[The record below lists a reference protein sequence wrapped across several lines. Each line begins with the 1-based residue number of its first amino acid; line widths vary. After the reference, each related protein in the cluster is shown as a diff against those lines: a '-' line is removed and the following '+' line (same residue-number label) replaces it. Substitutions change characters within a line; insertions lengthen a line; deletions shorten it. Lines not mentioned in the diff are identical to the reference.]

1 MRQLVLCRTSWIA
14 NIRVLKVSDPKSLIT
29 ASRLD
34 VFSKIDYVRSYL
46 DGHHTSWSKAI
57 YRSYLHAIQPRVG
70 FNENGAKFSIRDY
83 EREFI
88 ALIES
93 CETFGFDPS
102 MSRIPVSR
110 GGIVDGSHRLA
121 VSLCLSLKPEIE
133 NSEQEDHVYDFRFIN
148 RIGLAP
154 IYRQH
159 MSWHLLTYRKDARA
173 FLLTDLDENLERRI
187 IDAINDFAQI
197 VTIEKADLTKIGQ
210 RRMMELA
217 YGHNSWWK
225 PQFRESM
232 VSERFSSNKGRCTAI
247 FFIGSDLSR
256 LNDFKLS
263 LRGLLGS
270 DYFDRQ
276 IHGTD
281 YFFDTI
287 AIAEILLNNNG
298 LHFINNSPIDSESRV
313 VSLLGGPIQYEEAD
327 GLAVPWC
334 IDGSSV
340 MEIYGIR
347 EARDI
352 DYVSINEGKLLSSIK
367 KAGDNHKTEFLKYPI
382 SEYDLVSDPRLHF
395 RYKGYKFMALST
407 LMFIKSTLL
416 DAKSLKD
423 IVSIAQFFGSGGPI
437 YRNIDM
443 RARSRRWRIEL
454 ALNTVFLK
462 VITFLPV
469 NFQNLLKKAAT
480 RLRKLLVRRWP

>member
-1 MRQLVLCRTSWIA
+1 MTIMSVL
-14 NIRVLKVSDPKSLIT
+14 NINDPRNLIS

-34 VFSKIDYVRSYL
+34 VFSKIDYVRGYM
-46 DGHHTSWSKAI
+46 DGYQTSWSKAI
-57 YRSYLHAIQPRVG
+57 YRSYLHAIQPRGG
-70 FNENGAKFSIRDY
+70 FNENGTKFSIRDY

-93 CETFGFDPS
+93 CEKFGFDPS
-102 MSRIPVSR
+102 ISRIPVSK
-110 GGIVDGSHRLA
+110 GGIVNGSHRLA
-121 VSLCLSLKPEIE
+121 VSLCLGLKPEVE
-133 NSEQEDHVYDFRFIN
+133 NSIQEDHVYDFRFIN

-173 FLLTDLDENLERRI
+173 FLLTDLDENLENKI
-187 IDAINDFAQI
+187 ADAINDFAQI
-197 VTIEKADLTKIGQ
+197 VTIEKVNLTKIGQ
-210 RRMMELA
+210 RRLMELA
-217 YGHNSWWK
+217 YGHNDWWK
-225 PQFRESM
+225 SQFRESM
-232 VSERFSSNKGRCTAI
+232 VSERFSKNKGRCSTI

-270 DYFDRQ
+270 NHFDRQ

-287 AIAEILLNNNG
+287 ALAEIFLNKNS
-298 LHFINNSPIDSESRV
+298 LHFINNAPIDSDSRV
-313 VSLLGGPIQYEEAD
+313 VSLLGGPIQYDEAN

-334 IDGSSV
+334 IDGSSI

-347 EARDI
+347 DARDI
-352 DYVSINEGKLLSSIK
+352 DYISISDKHVLSSIK
-367 KAGDNHKTEFLKYPI
+367 KAGDNHKSEFLKYPI

-395 RYKGYKFMALST
+395 RYKGHKFMSLST

-416 DAKSLKD
+416 DSKALKD
-423 IVSIAQFFGSGGPI
+423 IVSIAQFFDSGGPI
-437 YRNIDM
+437 YGNIDM
-443 RARSRRWRIEL
+443 RSRARLWKIEL
-454 ALNTVFLK
+454 ALNSVFLK
-462 VITFLPV
+462 AIAFLPV
-469 NFQNLLKKAAT
+469 NFQNLFKKAAT
-480 RLRKLLVRRWP
+480 KLRNFLIR

>member
-1 MRQLVLCRTSWIA
+1 MRAV
-14 NIRVLKVSDPKSLIT
+14 
-29 ASRLD
+29 
-34 VFSKIDYVRSYL
+34 
-46 DGHHTSWSKAI
+46 
-57 YRSYLHAIQPRVG
+57 QPRGG
-70 FNENGAKFSIRDY
+70 FNENGTKFSIRDY
-83 EREFI
+83 ESEFI

-93 CETFGFDPS
+93 CEKFGFDSS
-102 MSRIPVSR
+102 MSRIPVSK
-110 GGIVDGSHRLA
+110 GGLVNGSHRLA
-121 VSLCLSLKPEIE
+121 VSLCLGLKPEIE
-133 NSEQEDHVYDFRFIN
+133 YSEQEDHVYDFRFMN
-148 RIGLAP
+148 RIGIAP

-159 MSWHLLTYRKDARA
+159 MSWHLLTYRNDARA
-173 FLLTDLDENLERRI
+173 FLLTDLDERLERKI
-187 IDAINDFAQI
+187 VDAINDFAQI
-197 VTIEKADLTKIGQ
+197 VTTESVDLTKIGQ

-217 YGHNSWWK
+217 YGHNNWWK

-232 VSERFSSNKGRCTAI
+232 VSERFSSNKGKCTAI

-256 LNDFKLS
+256 LTEFKLS
-263 LRGLLGS
+263 LRELLGS

-287 AIAEILLNNNG
+287 LIAEILLNNNG
-298 LHFINNSPIDSESRV
+298 LHFINNAPIDCESRV

-334 IDGSSV
+334 ITGSSV
-340 MEIYGIR
+340 MELYGIR

-367 KAGDNHKTEFLKYPI
+367 KAGDNHKTEFLKFPI
-382 SEYDLVSDPRLHF
+382 TEYDLVSDPRLHF

-416 DAKSLKD
+416 DAKALKD
-423 IVSIAQFFGSGGPI
+423 IVSIAQFYDSGGPI
-437 YRNIDM
+437 YGDFDM
-443 RARSRRWRIEL
+443 RNRARRWRIEL
-454 ALNTVFLK
+454 AIITMFLK
-462 VITFLPV
+462 VIAFLPV

-480 RLRKLLVRRWP
+480 RLRKLLVRRRP